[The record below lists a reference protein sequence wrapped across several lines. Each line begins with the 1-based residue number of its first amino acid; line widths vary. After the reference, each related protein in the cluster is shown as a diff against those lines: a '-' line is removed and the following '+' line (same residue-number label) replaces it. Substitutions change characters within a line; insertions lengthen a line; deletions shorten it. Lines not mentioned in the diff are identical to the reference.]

1 MKFAD
6 KCPKCGGSVQTKS
19 VRKSIGLGFVN
30 IPVAQFCLNP
40 VCDWYQDFS
49 EARKPEEI
57 EENVLQIKIP
67 VSKDRMAEIK
77 KMLPEVIRE
86 NMIVV
91 KGAIVIIVLSLLLI
105 YALPSLQSQSL
116 KSGTPITDIPVV
128 NTTQA
133 AAVVSTGIPAAMP
146 APAMQEPKKYSVKM
160 DVSHGFVPEAII
172 INRSDIIL
180 WNNEENQR
188 PRVVLISKDG
198 LFENKR
204 MEYSEKFPYQFNY
217 SGNYTF
223 ALAEYNP
230 VNRTLNEYPNATGT
244 VIVE

>member
-1 MKFAD
+1 MKFAER
-6 KCPKCGGSVQTKS
+6 CPKCGGSVQTKS

-40 VCDWYQDFS
+40 GCDWYQDFS

-86 NMIVV
+86 NMMVV
-91 KGAIVIIVLSLLLI
+91 KGAIVVIVLSILLI
-105 YALPSLQSQSL
+105 YALPSQQSQSL
-116 KSGTPITDIPVV
+116 KSDAPITDTPVV

-133 AAVVSTGIPAAMP
+133 AAVVPTEAPAAMP
-146 APAMQEPKKYSVKM
+146 AVREPKKYSVKM
-160 DVSHGFVPEAII
+160 DVTHGFVPEAII

-223 ALAEYNP
+223 AQIGRAH
-230 VNRTLNEYPNATGT
+230 V
-244 VIVE
+244 

>member
-1 MKFAD
+1 MKFAER
-6 KCPKCGGSVQTKS
+6 CPKCGGSVQTKS

-40 VCDWYQDFS
+40 GCDWYQDFS

-86 NMIVV
+86 NMMVV
-91 KGAIVIIVLSLLLI
+91 KGAIVVIVLSILLI
-105 YALPSLQSQSL
+105 YALPSQQSQSL
-116 KSGTPITDIPVV
+116 KSDAPITDTPVV

-133 AAVVSTGIPAAMP
+133 AAVVPTEAPAAMP
-146 APAMQEPKKYSVKM
+146 AVREPKKYSVKM
-160 DVSHGFVPEAII
+160 DVTHGFVPEAII

-223 ALAEYNP
+223 VLAEYNP

>member
-6 KCPKCGGSVQTKS
+6 KCPKCGGNVQTKS
-19 VRKSIGLGFVN
+19 VRKSIGIGFVN

-57 EENVLQIKIP
+57 KENVIQIKIP
-67 VSKDRMAEIK
+67 SIK
-77 KMLPEVIRE
+77 NKLPEKPSFSQKHTIALVVITAALG
-86 NMIVV
+86 IYFVF
-91 KGAIVIIVLSLLLI
+91 AFLI
-105 YALPSLQSQSL
+105 PAVHFPEPQSQQRDVP
-116 KSGTPITDIPVV
+116 KTNIPVSTAPNISDV
-128 NTTQA
+128 VA
-133 AAVVSTGIPAAMP
+133 ARTPAAMP
-146 APAMQEPKKYSVKM
+146 AVQEPKKYSVKM

-172 INRSDIIL
+172 VNRSDIIL

-188 PRVVLISKDG
+188 PRVVLISKNG

-204 MEYSEKFPYQFNY
+204 MEYSEKFPYQFNH

-223 ALAEYNP
+223 VLAEFP
-230 VNRTLNEYPNATGT
+230 SLKEYPNATGK
-244 VIVE
+244 VIVK